1 MSNNGMIYAGFDPG
15 HSANKFAR
23 VQGGDIT
30 TYALPAA
37 VGLTTH
43 RQRDGLTLSGVV
55 RVQKTGRQPFRV
67 VVDGLEYLV
76 GPNVDQFTKPS
87 VRLDLDRF
95 TDSPELRASFYAGAS
110 RLVNGGAHR
119 LALAIALP
127 VSVLE
132 DKIEAE
138 RVERG
143 IKKWLIGEHIF
154 SVDGVETVLMVTR
167 IRTKIPQPVAT
178 WFDWGLAPDGRW
190 MRGREAQLAP
200 TLVVDEGF
208 NTLDVLVIENGQ
220 IVDRV
225 GGGDLLGM
233 SRSAEALME
242 LLRHRYGG
250 DLVELSQANELIKA
264 AVNGRPTE
272 VYVEGQLTDVSREAR
287 SCLRSLEADVDNF
300 LIRSMGKAKLA
311 TYRVLLTGGGALA
324 LAGRLLQRFPTATV
338 MPEPV
343 LANARGLAK
352 LAGRPGFLS

>member
-1 MSNNGMIYAGFDPG
+1 MSNNGTVYAGFDPG

-23 VQGGDIT
+23 VQGGEIT
-30 TYALPAA
+30 TYALPAM

-43 RQRDGLTLSGVV
+43 RQRDGLSLSGVV
-55 RVQKTGRQPFRV
+55 RSRKTGRQPFRV
-67 VVDGLEYLV
+67 VFDGIEYLV

-95 TDSPELRASFYAGAS
+95 TDSPELRASFYAGAA

-127 VSVLE
+127 VTVLE
-132 DKIEAE
+132 DKAEAD
-138 RVERG
+138 RIERG
-143 IKKWLIGEHIF
+143 IKKWLVGEHVF
-154 SVDGVETVLMVTR
+154 SVDGVETVLTVTKV
-167 IRTKIPQPVAT
+167 RTKIPQPVAT
-178 WFDWGLAPDGRW
+178 W
-190 MRGREAQLAP
+190 
-200 TLVVDEGF
+200 EGF

-225 GGGDLLGM
+225 GGGDMLGM
-233 SRSAEALME
+233 SRAAEELMA

-250 DLVELSQANELIKA
+250 ELAELPQANELIKA
-264 AVNGRPTE
+264 AVNGNRAE
-272 VYVEGQLTDVSREAR
+272 VYVEGELTDVSREAR

-300 LIRSMGKAKLA
+300 LIRSMGQARLA
-311 TYRVLLTGGGALA
+311 SYRVLLTGGGALA

>member
-1 MSNNGMIYAGFDPG
+1 MSNNGTIYAGFDPG

-30 TYALPAA
+30 TYALPAM

-43 RQRDGLTLSGVV
+43 KQRDGLSLSGVV
-55 RVQKTGRQPFRV
+55 RSRKTGRQPFRV
-67 VVDGLEYLV
+67 VFDGIEYLV

-95 TDSPELRASFYAGAS
+95 TDSPELRASFYAGAA
-110 RLVNGGAHR
+110 RLVNGGAHQ

-127 VSVLE
+127 VTVLE
-132 DKIEAE
+132 DKAEAD
-138 RVERG
+138 RIERG
-143 IKKWLIGEHIF
+143 IKKWLVGEHVF

-167 IRTKIPQPVAT
+167 IRTRIPQPVAT
-178 WFDWGLAPDGRW
+178 WFDWGMDTTGQW
-190 MRGREAQLAP
+190 VKGKEAQLAP

-233 SRSAEALME
+233 SRAAEELMA

-250 DLVELSQANELIKA
+250 ELAELPQANELIKA
-264 AVNGRPTE
+264 VVNGDRAE
-272 VYVEGQLTDVSREAR
+272 VYVEGELTDVSREAR

-300 LIRSMGKAKLA
+300 MIRSLGKAKLA